1 MISPGGTGRPRAS
14 SYPEMGFVE
23 ASMRQPDFTLHFL
36 RHVSAENVPEA
47 GKVLANVTAFS
58 VAPP

>member
-1 MISPGGTGRPRAS
+1 MISPGGTGRPMAS

-23 ASMRQPDFTLHFL
+23 VRCVSRTLPCISSS
-36 RHVSAENVPEA
+36 VSAENVPES
-47 GKVLANVTAFS
+47 GKVLANVAAFS